1 MELLPLFKLM
11 ADKKAADMFFTSD
24 APIMIKIEGIVMPI
38 NNQKLSKEHVK
49 QMAFGLMNQEQ
60 AKIFER
66 DLEMNFAYP
75 LAGMG
80 SYRVNIFQQR
90 GDVAMVIRH
99 VKATIPTIEELKV
112 PEVLKDL
119 VLEKRGLI
127 LVVGATGSGKSSTL
141 AAMIE
146 QRNKS
151 KSGHILTF
159 EDPIEFQFEHRKSIV
174 NQREIGIDTHTFE
187 NALKNAMREA
197 PDVIMIGEIRDR
209 TALQYALNFAQSGH
223 LCLSTLHANN
233 SYHVLNRIINFFPI
247 EARPSLLMDLS
258 VCLKAVISQRLVRGK
273 DGKLIPAVEILQ
285 NSNHIAELIREG
297 QIEDIKAAMEKSLYH
312 GTQTFEQALY
322 KLFKQDTI
330 TMDEALAQS
339 DSPTNLAWMIH
350 NSETVEEEEANRKK
364 LQPGAVEKPYT
375 AQDTDSFKLEI
386 LEHLKEEELELPL
399 LDESIPDQA
408 V

>member
-1 MELLPLFKLM
+1 MELMPLFKLM
-11 ADKKAADMFFTSD
+11 AEKKAADMYFTAN
-24 APIMIKIEGIVMPI
+24 APIMIKIEGVVMPI
-38 NNQKLSKEHVK
+38 NNQKLTREHVQ
-49 QMAFGLMNQEQ
+49 QMAYGLMNKEQ
-60 AKIFER
+60 IVAFER
-66 DLEMNFAYP
+66 DLEMNFACP
-75 LAGMG
+75 VAGMG
-80 SYRVNIFQQR
+80 SYRVNIFKQR
-90 GDVAMVIRH
+90 GDMAMVIRH
-99 VKATIPTIEELKV
+99 VKATIPSIEDLKV
-112 PEVLKDL
+112 PAVLKEL

-141 AAMIE
+141 AAMLE
-146 QRNKS
+146 HRNKY

-174 NQREIGIDTHTFE
+174 NQREIGIDTHSFE

-209 TALQYALNFAQSGH
+209 NAIQYAMNFAQSGH

-233 SYHVLNRIINFFPI
+233 SYHVLNRIINFFPT

-258 VCLKAVISQRLVRGK
+258 VCLKAVVSQRLVRGK
-273 DGKLIPAVEILQ
+273 DGKLLPAVEILQ

-322 KLFKQDTI
+322 KLYKADVI
-330 TMDEALAQS
+330 TMEEALAQS

-350 NSETVEEEEANRKK
+350 NSETVEEEEAARKK
-364 LQPGAVEKPYT
+364 QQTSSSQEVNFTQQQA
-375 AQDTDSFKLEI
+375 DSFKLEI
-386 LEHLKEEELELPL
+386 LDHLKEEEPSLPL
-399 LDESIPDQA
+399 LDSSNS
-408 V
+408 